1 MTEWNEARSNYIR
14 MEKLCMGIGT
24 ICVIWGIIFDVLVSK
39 GIVFHE
45 VDSLIDYSMVLLQ
58 IQASIGT
65 LTIAIIALISGNIT
79 DSYMGVSISDYYLN
93 IRPGILKQKRII
105 FASLIL
111 IVANAIF
118 HMWELYNLVIFT
130 FVITFILVGVSIVEI
145 YSVFGG
151 KRKMQKEIEK
161 YYKHVM
167 QTPSNY
173 QEKLE
178 LCSAFIEDWKEIAK
192 TQNEEEFEKYTKLL
206 TEGIGVLLNAKTDQ
220 SIKDINKLTHEISI
234 NLLSG
239 TAENEKQMGIV
250 FVQEVYRFLWMYILD
265 NKNEEFEFNERIT
278 LFGSIVYEFVDA
290 VDSLAAE
297 KIEKIIRIDSFADNI
312 LRVSYWIG
320 YDAESSKVEIGYV
333 NSLIRHIGYYLSKQY
348 KRGNPVDEKY
358 WGNSLRSCL
367 YQYTANVPTELVEEY
382 ANSRCFIQF
391 DYCYSLLM
399 SGETDIVKENL
410 YYYSMANSYQMNNVQ
425 YAILGLSVHC
435 FLYYLGYRESE
446 VCVSLEIKEKA
457 QGILNDSRVKNAFSH
472 FLYQLSECQEWLGEK
487 LELEILRILDRHE
500 LFPKYSNSK
509 TMISDLVVK
518 DFYLFIILY
527 LAHEYYI
534 PELVEK
540 ALDDNRYLG
549 YAYEVNNAKTRE
561 LLMTLYSLID
571 NNEKDE
577 DAIKNN
583 VELMFEGLEKRIKS
597 KYKERLIQKVQ
608 EAQKKYKE
616 TVDVR
621 AVCASIKKNTVE
633 RLNKKFEPILIEEDV
648 DNPII
653 DVKVFTLSDYTES
666 INGELQQSFYSD
678 LFGNL
683 VAYLIW
689 YLQKNNVV
697 DVKNRRED
705 YIDDRHFMR
714 FLQDNNLTLLMGA
727 KYILSNRD
735 YKLRNEFNSFVEDF
749 ECIYTTLVREG
760 VALKRNGMKICLHD
774 VNVTVRPG
782 RIQDM
787 NIKVNKETGKYVYA
801 PISDMPIEF
810 EKEEIKEFIHNER
823 KIIEISVKISVQT
836 NGEHIGTVIT
846 DRKTQ

>member
-24 ICVIWGIIFDVLVSK
+24 ICVIFGIIFDVLVSK

-333 NSLIRHIGYYLSKQY
+333 NSLIRH
-348 KRGNPVDEKY
+348 
-358 WGNSLRSCL
+358 
-367 YQYTANVPTELVEEY
+367 
-382 ANSRCFIQF
+382 
-391 DYCYSLLM
+391 M
-399 SGETDIVKENL
+399 
-410 YYYSMANSYQMNNVQ
+410 
-425 YAILGLSVHC
+425 
-435 FLYYLGYRESE
+435 
-446 VCVSLEIKEKA
+446 
-457 QGILNDSRVKNAFSH
+457 
-472 FLYQLSECQEWLGEK
+472 
-487 LELEILRILDRHE
+487 
-500 LFPKYSNSK
+500 
-509 TMISDLVVK
+509 
-518 DFYLFIILY
+518 
-527 LAHEYYI
+527 
-534 PELVEK
+534 
-540 ALDDNRYLG
+540 
-549 YAYEVNNAKTRE
+549 
-561 LLMTLYSLID
+561 
-571 NNEKDE
+571 
-577 DAIKNN
+577 
-583 VELMFEGLEKRIKS
+583 
-597 KYKERLIQKVQ
+597 
-608 EAQKKYKE
+608 
-616 TVDVR
+616 
-621 AVCASIKKNTVE
+621 
-633 RLNKKFEPILIEEDV
+633 
-648 DNPII
+648 
-653 DVKVFTLSDYTES
+653 
-666 INGELQQSFYSD
+666 
-678 LFGNL
+678 
-683 VAYLIW
+683 
-689 YLQKNNVV
+689 
-697 DVKNRRED
+697 
-705 YIDDRHFMR
+705 
-714 FLQDNNLTLLMGA
+714 
-727 KYILSNRD
+727 
-735 YKLRNEFNSFVEDF
+735 
-749 ECIYTTLVREG
+749 
-760 VALKRNGMKICLHD
+760 
-774 VNVTVRPG
+774 
-782 RIQDM
+782 
-787 NIKVNKETGKYVYA
+787 
-801 PISDMPIEF
+801 
-810 EKEEIKEFIHNER
+810 
-823 KIIEISVKISVQT
+823 
-836 NGEHIGTVIT
+836 
-846 DRKTQ
+846 